1 MVDLMSLNIRIE
13 CTGSNWFYSHMVK
26 LLVFKDESSQ
36 DTPCAANS
44 LFTLRLWQHPLQ
56 TICWTLWL
64 CCSFPRSL
72 HSKGVSMWDTVKN
85 CGKNDGNH
93 DVLICSKQFLQ
104 PLDFSGF
111 RGVSQHSPTNPHG
124 ACSKSPRVLHTLQPR
139 PLCLWLWSNSKG
151 QRNANG

>member
-1 MVDLMSLNIRIE
+1 MSLNIRMY
-13 CTGSNWFYSHMVK
+13 WFK
-26 LLVFKDESSQ
+26 LVLFPYGK
-36 DTPCAANS
+36 TPCLQGRIFTRYALRS
-44 LFTLRLWQHPLQ
+44 KTPFSPCDFGSIHFKLFVGLFGFVVLFRGPCIPKERACEIQ
-56 TICWTLWL
+56 
-64 CCSFPRSL
+64 
-72 HSKGVSMWDTVKN
+72 SKTAE
-85 CGKNDGNH
+85 KNDGNH
-93 DVLICSKQFLQ
+93 DFLICSKQFLQ